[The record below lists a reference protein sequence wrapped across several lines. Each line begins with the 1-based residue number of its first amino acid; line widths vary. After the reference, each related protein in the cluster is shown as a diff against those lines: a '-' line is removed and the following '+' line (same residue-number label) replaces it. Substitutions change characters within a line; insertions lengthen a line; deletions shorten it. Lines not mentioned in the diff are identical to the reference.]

1 MDTKRSFSVVRV
13 NKTNGSEIYVPTG
26 RYISSSPRSAAEK
39 AFTQITREK
48 NIEMGTLLITMRE
61 TTKDSKG
68 NMWTYNLTKQL
79 RTEPLEL
86 NGRTIRYETLGHAI
100 APIGQGGGAR
110 SPLRRSNAMTRS
122 RAKRVM
128 QTLELHDER
137 PSSGLRWKK
146 AATRMRVRSALL
158 KPIYHNIQ
166 ETVPLDIQELYD
178 NMQLNPHS
186 ELEPFRGDEINTNA
200 LLMYLLRKHKND
212 CIIMPTTGPS
222 PDPKETE
229 RKVLNEVT
237 IYNNKIIML
246 PTGLPTGM
254 DLTSTIQ
261 SFEQRKTDYHNSI
274 TQNERLMGVA
284 GFIRPEIKRIYN
296 HIASLDNVIKELT
309 STNMEGHNEFIKMI
323 RDCTKSMIIIPI
335 HLKFDG
341 GGHAN
346 IIIVNKTLKTI
357 EWYEPHGFEYG
368 GEDEEAVKEAYILEE
383 FKKLFKPLQGYKIYS
398 PSDLMMSCPVQS
410 GLQQYNKYL
419 NKVQTKDTVYGRIT
433 GPTGYCVAFSMILAD
448 IRMTYPLVQP
458 LDLMKNTIELLTSR
472 PEILRDFVYGYSL
485 KLQELMKAIG
495 GHAIE
500 YIYLSALENPTNAQ
514 LWRRDA
520 LSKEIRQ
527 LQLEQLQSYSTCD
540 TCHEVLDKEPHRG
553 ATLGARHLARSEAL
567 VPSRRMLAEQAVL
580 SGARARQ
587 IKTYM
592 YQARQ
597 AERASHF
604 GWLSPEQKADLHNE
618 ALRLTQ
624 ASIDLEQED
633 IVPA

>member
-1 MDTKRSFSVVRV
+1 MVKKRLFSVVRV
-13 NKTNGSEIYVPTG
+13 NKTNGSEIHVPTG
-26 RYISSSPRSAAEK
+26 KYISSSPRGAAEK

-79 RTEPLEL
+79 RSEPLEL
-86 NGRTIRYETLGHAI
+86 KGRTIRYETLGHAI

-110 SPLRRSNAMTRS
+110 SPLRRSNAMTS
-122 RAKRVM
+122 RYAQQVAK
-128 QTLELHDER
+128 QTA
-137 PSSGLRWKK
+137 SSGNRWKK
-146 AATRMRVRSALL
+146 AAIKMRARSALL

-186 ELEPFRGDEINTNA
+186 ELEPFRGDSINTNA

-212 CIIMPTTGPS
+212 CIIMPTTGH
-222 PDPKETE
+222 

-261 SFEQRKTDYHNSI
+261 SFEQRKTDYHDSI
-274 TQNERLMGVA
+274 TRDKRLMGAV
-284 GFIRPEIKRIYN
+284 GFMRPEIKRIYN
-296 HIASLDNVIKELT
+296 HIAGLDNIIKELT

-346 IIIVNKTLKTI
+346 IIIVNKTLETI
-357 EWYEPHGFEYG
+357 EWYEPHGFSYG
-368 GEDEEAVKEAYILEE
+368 GDDDGSPLRESYILEE
-383 FKKLFKPLQGYKIYS
+383 FKKLFNPLQGYKIYS
-398 PSDLMMSCPVQS
+398 PSDLMMSCPLES

-419 NKVQTKDTVYGRIT
+419 NEVQTKDTVYGRIT
-433 GPTGYCVAFSMILAD
+433 SPKGYCVAFSMILAD
-448 IRMTYPLVQP
+448 IRMTYPSVQP
-458 LDLMKNTIELLTSR
+458 LDLMKNTIELLTSG

-485 KLQELMKAIG
+485 KLQELMKSIG

-500 YIYLSALENPTNAQ
+500 YIYLSALENPTNAE
-514 LWRRDA
+514 LWRLDA
-520 LSKEIRQ
+520 LSKEIWQ
-527 LQLEQLQSYSTCD
+527 WQLEQLQSYSTYD
-540 TCHEVLDKEPHRG
+540 TFHEVLDKEPHRG

-567 VPSRRMLAEQAVL
+567 VPSRRLLAEQAAL

-587 IKTYM
+587 IKEHM
-592 YQARQ
+592 FQARQ
-597 AERASHF
+597 AERMSHF
-604 GWLSPEQKADLHNE
+604 RWLSPEEKANCQNE

-624 ASIDLEQED
+624 AAIDLEQED
-633 IVPA
+633 IALA

>member
-13 NKTNGSEIYVPTG
+13 NKTNGSEIHVPTG

-79 RTEPLEL
+79 RSEPLEL

-128 QTLELHDER
+128 QTLKLHDER

-186 ELEPFRGDEINTNA
+186 ELEPFMGDEINTNA

-212 CIIMPTTGPS
+212 CIIMPTTGG
-222 PDPKETE
+222 

-261 SFEQRKTDYHNSI
+261 SFEQRKTDYHDSI
-274 TQNERLMGVA
+274 TRNERLMGVA

-296 HIASLDNVIKELT
+296 HIAGLDNVIKELT

-368 GEDEEAVKEAYILEE
+368 GEDEDEAKQPYILEE
-383 FKKLFKPLQGYKIYS
+383 FKKLFKPLKGYKIYS
-398 PSDLMMSCPVQS
+398 PSDLMTSCPLQS
-410 GLQQYNKYL
+410 GLQRYNKYL
-419 NKVQTKDTVYGRIT
+419 NKVQTRDTVYGRISS
-433 GPTGYCVAFSMILAD
+433 PAGYCVAFSMILAD
-448 IRMTYPLVQP
+448 IRLTYPLVPP
-458 LDLMKNTIELLTSR
+458 LDLMKNTIELLTSS

-485 KLQELMKAIG
+485 KLQEVMKVLG
-495 GHAIE
+495 DHAVE
-500 YIYLSALENPTNAQ
+500 YIHLSALENPTNAQ
-514 LWRRDA
+514 LWRLDA
-520 LSKEIRQ
+520 LSKKISQ
-527 LQLEQLQSYSTCD
+527 WQFEQLQAHSTCD
-540 TCHEVLDKEPHRG
+540 TCYEVLDKAPHRG

-567 VPSRRMLAEQAVL
+567 VPARRLLAEQAVL

-587 IKTYM
+587 RDTYM
-592 YQARQ
+592 REARE
-597 AERASHF
+597 AERASQNVA
-604 GWLSPEQKADLHNE
+604 STAEKAALHKE

-624 ASIDLEQED
+624 ASIDLE
-633 IVPA
+633 

>member
-1 MDTKRSFSVVRV
+1 MDTKRSFIVIKV
-13 NKTNGSEIYVPTG
+13 NKTNGIEIHVPRG

-48 NIEMGTLLITMRE
+48 NIESGTLLITMRE

-79 RTEPLEL
+79 RSEPLEL

-186 ELEPFRGDEINTNA
+186 EFEPFSGDSINTNA

-212 CIIMPTTGPS
+212 CIIMPTTGG
-222 PDPKETE
+222 

-274 TQNERLMGVA
+274 TQNERLMSGA

-296 HIASLDNVIKELT
+296 HIASLDRLIKELT
-309 STNMEGHNEFIKMI
+309 STNMEGPNEFIKMI
-323 RDCTKSMIIIPI
+323 RECTKSMIIIPI

-346 IIIVNKTLKTI
+346 IIIVNKRLKTI

-368 GEDEEAVKEAYILEE
+368 GEDEDEAKQPYILEE
-383 FKKLFKPLQGYKIYS
+383 FEKLFKPLQGYKIYS

-410 GLQQYNKYL
+410 GLQRYNKYL
-419 NKVQTKDTVYGRIT
+419 NEVQTKDTVYGRIT
-433 GPTGYCVAFSMILAD
+433 SPKGYCVAHSMILAD

-500 YIYLSALENPTNAQ
+500 YMYLLALENPDNDELWQ
-514 LWRRDA
+514 LDA
-520 LSKEIRQ
+520 LSKEIWQ
-527 LQLEQLQSYSTCD
+527 WQLEQLQSYSTCD

-567 VPSRRMLAEQAVL
+567 GAPRRLLAAREVSA
-580 SGARARQ
+580 GARMRERDAQKRAALAAQ
-587 IKTYM
+587 RAANK
-592 YQARQ
+592 AVSSKEKEDWQ
-597 AERASHF
+597 AEAIRRA
-604 GWLSPEQKADLHNE
+604 QIA
-618 ALRLTQ
+618 
-624 ASIDLEQED
+624 IDLE
-633 IVPA
+633 